1 MVINLGLIIGGTF
14 AALWF
19 LDNPGKATAIEQK
32 ATDAGTKLLWFVACQ
47 PVVFIAARWFAKLL
61 NKIPNGRKAG

>member
-1 MVINLGLIIGGTF
+1 MVINLWLIIGGTF

-32 ATDAGTKLLWFVACQ
+32 ATDAGTKLLWFVAGQ
-47 PVVFIAARWFAKLL
+47 PVVFIAA
-61 NKIPNGRKAG
+61 